1 MRTCLC
7 RLKNKINQKKVVVVI
22 SAFAIL
28 FQLLFYVYGIA
39 TNYKLANEFKYID
52 EETILK
58 DINVSNHKYI
68 NNNLLFNPTL
78 TSYTY
83 NSFDNIL
90 LHDKK
95 GRGFTFF
102 NNPKYFV
109 FDSYNKKRYSY
120 LFGMYNGHIANV
132 KYSRDLNLTLEEANY
147 KDNIF
152 LKNLLE
158 DNSQEMFLEY
168 PLFCANSLDEL
179 KNKVDF
185 ISYNV
190 FEQNIQVL
198 SRYYWHEASF
208 MLLPISDI
216 KSYRNNSEIFSQY
229 GYFSL
234 YAIDYISE
242 ILGGFNINNFEK
254 SKNIVNLVY
263 FLITIYFIVSLF
275 DDTTFRG
282 CLILLACIRLL
293 SMPYYAYH
301 YAPGVI
307 DTRHFFDLIIVLLLY
322 YASRVPKSSKYL
334 LFLASLLAVLS
345 ILMSNDFGLFIFVS
359 LLGTFIVKYVLL
371 AIYEKR
377 LSIIRLVLVAIY
389 AIIGL
394 VSYIKYPLM
403 KNPSIKYFLDGFY
416 SFSMPMALFFFILAI
431 VMIQWLMLILFFN
444 KLREHKYLDSYIFL
458 LFYTEFLYT
467 YFIWKLDNL
476 SMNLFIFSL
485 PFFIVLAVAKIK
497 YKQVLHSIIFICL
510 IFYYIKL
517 PFAYFS
523 DIYNF
528 NLIFNNHK
536 TYVWNHE
543 RAGGIVSTYSFEL
556 FEDSLKLID
565 KYSSS
570 DSKIYMISKYDN
582 VLQFFSKKYSGLKYF
597 ELKSFLVSDIEYKE
611 VIELL
616 NKDADIL
623 YVDSDID
630 RDYEL
635 EIGKRNFFD
644 IYGSYWYNENI
655 KQRIP
660 KLKTLSR
667 LFNDVKNNYVL
678 IEKGKLINVYK
689 KI

>member
-7 RLKNKINQKKVVVVI
+7 RLKNKINQKKAIVII

-68 NNNLLFNPTL
+68 NNNLLFNPAL
-78 TSYTY
+78 TSYAY

-95 GRGFTFF
+95 GSGFTFF

-120 LFGMYNGHIANV
+120 LLGMYKGHIANV
-132 KYSRDLNLTLEEANY
+132 QYSRDLNLTLAEADY
-147 KDNIF
+147 RDNSF
-152 LKNLLE
+152 LENLLN
-158 DNSQEMFLEY
+158 DNGQKMFLEY
-168 PLFCANSLDEL
+168 PLFYADSLDEL

-185 ISYNV
+185 ISYNI
-190 FEQNIQVL
+190 FEQNMQVL

-234 YAIDYISE
+234 YTIDYISE
-242 ILGGFNINNFEK
+242 MLGGFNINNFEK

-263 FLITIYFIVSLF
+263 FLITVYFIVSLF
-275 DDTTFRG
+275 DDITLRG

-293 SMPYYAYH
+293 FIPYYAYH

-322 YASRVPKSSKYL
+322 YASRAPKPSKYL

-359 LLGTFIVKYVLL
+359 LLGTFIIRYVLL
-371 AIYEKR
+371 TIYEKR

-389 AIIGL
+389 AISGF
-394 VSYIKYPLM
+394 VSYIEYPLM

-416 SFSMPMALFFFILAI
+416 SFNIPMTLFFFILAI
-431 VMIQWLMLILFFN
+431 VAIQWLMLILFFN
-444 KLREHKYLDSYIFL
+444 KLKEYKYLDSYIFL

-476 SMNLFIFSL
+476 SMNVFIFSL
-485 PFFIVLAVAKIK
+485 PFFIVLAAIKIK

-536 TYVWNHE
+536 TYVWNHD

>member
-68 NNNLLFNPTL
+68 NNNLLFNPTP

-90 LHDKK
+90 LDDKK
-95 GRGFTFF
+95 GSGFTFF

-120 LFGMYNGHIANV
+120 LFGIYKGHIANV
-132 KYSRDLNLTLEEANY
+132 QYSRDLNLTLAEADY
-147 KDNIF
+147 RDNSF
-152 LKNLLE
+152 LENLLN
-158 DNSQEMFLEY
+158 DNGQKMFLEY
-168 PLFCANSLDEL
+168 PLFYAGSLDEL

-185 ISYNV
+185 ISYNI
-190 FEQNIQVL
+190 FEQNMQVL

-234 YAIDYISE
+234 YTIDYISE
-242 ILGGFNINNFEK
+242 MLGGFNINNFEK

-263 FLITIYFIVSLF
+263 FLITVYFIVSLF
-275 DDTTFRG
+275 DDITLRG

-293 SMPYYAYH
+293 FIPYYAYH

-322 YASRVPKSSKYL
+322 YASRAPKPSKYL

-359 LLGTFIVKYVLL
+359 LLGTFIIRYVLL
-371 AIYEKR
+371 TIYEKR

-389 AIIGL
+389 AISGF
-394 VSYIKYPLM
+394 VSYIEYPLM

-416 SFSMPMALFFFILAI
+416 SFNIPMTLFFFILAI
-431 VMIQWLMLILFFN
+431 VAIQWLMLILFFN
-444 KLREHKYLDSYIFL
+444 KLKEYKYLDSYIFL

-476 SMNLFIFSL
+476 SMNVFIFSL
-485 PFFIVLAVAKIK
+485 PFFIVLAAIKIK

-517 PFAYFS
+517 PFSYFS

>member
-7 RLKNKINQKKVVVVI
+7 RLKNKINQKKAIVII

-68 NNNLLFNPTL
+68 NNNLLFNPAL
-78 TSYTY
+78 TSYAY

-95 GRGFTFF
+95 GSGFTFF
-102 NNPKYFV
+102 NNPKYLV
-109 FDSYNKKRYSY
+109 LDSYEKKGYSY
-120 LFGMYNGHIANV
+120 LSEAYKEHIANV
-132 KYSRDLNLTLEEANY
+132 QYNRDLNLTLEEANY
-147 KDNIF
+147 KDNSF
-152 LKNLLE
+152 LKN
-158 DNSQEMFLEY
+158 DRQKMFLEY
-168 PLFCANSLDEL
+168 PLFYADSLDEL

-185 ISYNV
+185 ISYNI
-190 FEQNIQVL
+190 FEQNMQVL

-234 YAIDYISE
+234 YTIDYISE
-242 ILGGFNINNFEK
+242 MLGGFNINNFEK

-263 FLITIYFIVSLF
+263 FLITVYFIVSLF
-275 DDTTFRG
+275 DDITLRG

-293 SMPYYAYH
+293 FIPYYAYH

-322 YASRVPKSSKYL
+322 YASRVPKPSKYL

-377 LSIIRLVLVAIY
+377 LSIIRLVLVVIY

-416 SFSMPMALFFFILAI
+416 SFNIPMTLFFFILAI
-431 VMIQWLMLILFFN
+431 VAIQWLMLILFFN

-485 PFFIVLAVAKIK
+485 PFFIVLAAIKIK
-497 YKQVLHSIIFICL
+497 YKQVLYSIIFICL

-536 TYVWNHE
+536 TYVWNHD

>member
-147 KDNIF
+147 KDNSF
-152 LKNLLE
+152 LKKLLE

>member
-68 NNNLLFNPTL
+68 NNNLLFNPAL
-78 TSYTY
+78 TSYVY

-90 LHDKK
+90 LDDKK
-95 GRGFTFF
+95 GSGFTFF

-120 LFGMYNGHIANV
+120 LLGMYKGHIANV
-132 KYSRDLNLTLEEANY
+132 QYSRDLNLTLAEADY
-147 KDNIF
+147 RDNSF
-152 LKNLLE
+152 LENLLN
-158 DNSQEMFLEY
+158 DNGQKMFLEY
-168 PLFCANSLDEL
+168 PLFYADSLDEL

-185 ISYNV
+185 ISYNI
-190 FEQNIQVL
+190 FEQNMQVL

-234 YAIDYISE
+234 YTIDYISE
-242 ILGGFNINNFEK
+242 MLGGFNINNFEK

-263 FLITIYFIVSLF
+263 FLITVYFIVSLF
-275 DDTTFRG
+275 DDITLRG

-293 SMPYYAYH
+293 FIPYYAYH

-322 YASRVPKSSKYL
+322 YASRAPKPSKYL

-359 LLGTFIVKYVLL
+359 LLGTFIIRYVLL
-371 AIYEKR
+371 TIYEKR

-389 AIIGL
+389 AISGF
-394 VSYIKYPLM
+394 VSYIEYPLM

-416 SFSMPMALFFFILAI
+416 SFNIPMTLFFFILAI
-431 VMIQWLMLILFFN
+431 VAIQWLMLILFFN
-444 KLREHKYLDSYIFL
+444 KLKEYKYLDSYIFL

-476 SMNLFIFSL
+476 SMNVFIFSL
-485 PFFIVLAVAKIK
+485 PFFIVLAAIKIK

-517 PFAYFS
+517 PFSYFS

>member
-1 MRTCLC
+1 M
-7 RLKNKINQKKVVVVI
+7 
-22 SAFAIL
+22 
-28 FQLLFYVYGIA
+28 
-39 TNYKLANEFKYID
+39 D
-52 EETILK
+52 
-58 DINVSNHKYI
+58 
-68 NNNLLFNPTL
+68 
-78 TSYTY
+78 
-83 NSFDNIL
+83 
-90 LHDKK
+90 DKK
-95 GRGFTFF
+95 GSGFTFF

-120 LFGMYNGHIANV
+120 LLWMYKGHIANV
-132 KYSRDLNLTLEEANY
+132 QYSRDLNLTLAEADY
-147 KDNIF
+147 RDNSF
-152 LKNLLE
+152 LENLLN
-158 DNSQEMFLEY
+158 DNGQKMFLEY
-168 PLFCANSLDEL
+168 PLFYADSLDEL

-185 ISYNV
+185 ISYNI
-190 FEQNIQVL
+190 FEQNMQVL

-234 YAIDYISE
+234 YTIDYISE
-242 ILGGFNINNFEK
+242 MLGGFNINNFEK

-263 FLITIYFIVSLF
+263 FLITVYFIVSLF
-275 DDTTFRG
+275 DDITLRG

-293 SMPYYAYH
+293 FIPYYAYH

-322 YASRVPKSSKYL
+322 YASRAPKPSKYL

-359 LLGTFIVKYVLL
+359 LLGTFIIRYVLL
-371 AIYEKR
+371 TIYEKR

-389 AIIGL
+389 AISGF
-394 VSYIKYPLM
+394 VSYIEYPLM

-416 SFSMPMALFFFILAI
+416 SFNIPMTLFFFILAI
-431 VMIQWLMLILFFN
+431 VAIQWLMLILFFN
-444 KLREHKYLDSYIFL
+444 KLKEYKYLDSYIFL

-476 SMNLFIFSL
+476 SMNVFIFSL
-485 PFFIVLAVAKIK
+485 PFFIVLAAIKIK

-536 TYVWNHE
+536 TYVWNHD

-597 ELKSFLVSDIEYKE
+597 ELKSFLVSDIEYK
-611 VIELL
+611 
-616 NKDADIL
+616 
-623 YVDSDID
+623 
-630 RDYEL
+630 
-635 EIGKRNFFD
+635 
-644 IYGSYWYNENI
+644 
-655 KQRIP
+655 
-660 KLKTLSR
+660 
-667 LFNDVKNNYVL
+667 
-678 IEKGKLINVYK
+678 
-689 KI
+689 

>member
-68 NNNLLFNPTL
+68 NNNLLFNPAL
-78 TSYTY
+78 TSYVY

-90 LHDKK
+90 LDDKK
-95 GRGFTFF
+95 GSGFTFF

-120 LFGMYNGHIANV
+120 LLGMYKGHIANV
-132 KYSRDLNLTLEEANY
+132 QYSRDLNLTLAEADY
-147 KDNIF
+147 RDNSF
-152 LKNLLE
+152 LENLLN
-158 DNSQEMFLEY
+158 DNGQKMFLEY
-168 PLFCANSLDEL
+168 PLFYADSLDEL

-185 ISYNV
+185 ISYNI
-190 FEQNIQVL
+190 FEQNMQVL

-234 YAIDYISE
+234 YTIDYISE
-242 ILGGFNINNFEK
+242 MLGGFNINNFEK

-263 FLITIYFIVSLF
+263 FLITVYFIVSLF
-275 DDTTFRG
+275 DDITLRG

-293 SMPYYAYH
+293 FIPYYAYH

-322 YASRVPKSSKYL
+322 YASRAPKPSKYL

-359 LLGTFIVKYVLL
+359 LLGTFIIRYVLL
-371 AIYEKR
+371 TIYEKR

-389 AIIGL
+389 AISGF
-394 VSYIKYPLM
+394 VSYIEYPLM

-416 SFSMPMALFFFILAI
+416 SFNIPMTLFFFILAI
-431 VMIQWLMLILFFN
+431 VAIQWLMLILFFN
-444 KLREHKYLDSYIFL
+444 KLKEYKYLDSYIFL

-485 PFFIVLAVAKIK
+485 PFFIVLAAIKIK

-517 PFAYFS
+517 PFSYFS

-565 KYSSS
+565 KYSS
-570 DSKIYMISKYDN
+570 DNSKIYMISKYDN

-660 KLKTLSR
+660 KLETLSR

>member
-7 RLKNKINQKKVVVVI
+7 WLKNKINQKKAIVII

-68 NNNLLFNPTL
+68 NNNLLFNPTP

-83 NSFDNIL
+83 NSFDNIWL
-90 LHDKK
+90 YDKK

-102 NNPKYFV
+102 NNPKYIV
-109 FDSYNKKRYSY
+109 LDSYEKKRYSY
-120 LFGMYNGHIANV
+120 LSEVYKEHIANV
-132 KYSRDLNLTLEEANY
+132 QYNRDLNLTLEEANY
-147 KDNIF
+147 KDNSF
-152 LKNLLE
+152 LENLLE
-158 DNSQEMFLEY
+158 NDRQKVFLGY
-168 PLFCANSLDEL
+168 PLFYANSLDEL

-293 SMPYYAYH
+293 SIPYYAYH

-322 YASRVPKSSKYL
+322 YASRAPKPSKYL

-377 LSIIRLVLVAIY
+377 LSIIRLVLVVIY

-403 KNPSIKYFLDGFY
+403 KNPSIKYFWMD
-416 SFSMPMALFFFILAI
+416 SIH
-431 VMIQWLMLILFFN
+431 LIY
-444 KLREHKYLDSYIFL
+444 R
-458 LFYTEFLYT
+458 
-467 YFIWKLDNL
+467 
-476 SMNLFIFSL
+476 
-485 PFFIVLAVAKIK
+485 
-497 YKQVLHSIIFICL
+497 
-510 IFYYIKL
+510 
-517 PFAYFS
+517 
-523 DIYNF
+523 
-528 NLIFNNHK
+528 
-536 TYVWNHE
+536 
-543 RAGGIVSTYSFEL
+543 
-556 FEDSLKLID
+556 
-565 KYSSS
+565 
-570 DSKIYMISKYDN
+570 
-582 VLQFFSKKYSGLKYF
+582 
-597 ELKSFLVSDIEYKE
+597 
-611 VIELL
+611 
-616 NKDADIL
+616 
-623 YVDSDID
+623 
-630 RDYEL
+630 
-635 EIGKRNFFD
+635 
-644 IYGSYWYNENI
+644 
-655 KQRIP
+655 
-660 KLKTLSR
+660 
-667 LFNDVKNNYVL
+667 
-678 IEKGKLINVYK
+678 
-689 KI
+689 

>member
-1 MRTCLC
+1 MRMCLC

-68 NNNLLFNPTL
+68 NNNLLFNPAL
-78 TSYTY
+78 TSYVY

-90 LHDKK
+90 LDDKK
-95 GRGFTFF
+95 GSGFTFF

-120 LFGMYNGHIANV
+120 LLGMYKGHIANV
-132 KYSRDLNLTLEEANY
+132 QYSRDLNLTLAEADY
-147 KDNIF
+147 RDNSF
-152 LKNLLE
+152 LENLLN
-158 DNSQEMFLEY
+158 DNGQKMFLEY
-168 PLFCANSLDEL
+168 PLFYADSLDEL

-185 ISYNV
+185 ISYNI
-190 FEQNIQVL
+190 FEQNMQVL

-234 YAIDYISE
+234 YTIDYISE
-242 ILGGFNINNFEK
+242 MLGGFNINNFEK

-263 FLITIYFIVSLF
+263 FLITVYFIVSLF
-275 DDTTFRG
+275 DDITLRG

-293 SMPYYAYH
+293 FIPYYAYH

-322 YASRVPKSSKYL
+322 YASRAPKPSKYL

-359 LLGTFIVKYVLL
+359 LLGTFIIRYVLL
-371 AIYEKR
+371 TIYEKR

-389 AIIGL
+389 AISGF
-394 VSYIKYPLM
+394 VSYIEYPLM

-416 SFSMPMALFFFILAI
+416 SFNIPMTLFFFILAI
-431 VMIQWLMLILFFN
+431 VAIQWLMLILFFN
-444 KLREHKYLDSYIFL
+444 KLKEYKYLDSYIFL

-476 SMNLFIFSL
+476 SMNVFIFSL
-485 PFFIVLAVAKIK
+485 PFFIVLAAIKIK

-536 TYVWNHE
+536 TYVWNHD